1 MLPLWPLAI
10 IVIANIVYNLAT
22 KEIPTQAPPF
32 LALSLAYAL
41 AFALSLGLH
50 FLTRSGEVSLAGDL
64 SRLNGASL
72 ALGLAIVALE
82 GGYIMLYRAGW
93 PVSLGSLT
101 ANILLA
107 LALLIIGFALYKEP
121 VNLRTLTGV
130 VLCLVGLV
138 LITTKG

>member
-10 IVIANIVYNLAT
+10 IVIANIFYNLAT
-22 KEIPTQAPPF
+22 KEIPDQAPPF
-32 LALSLAYAL
+32 LALSLA
-41 AFALSLGLH
+41 FGLSLGLH

-72 ALGLAIVALE
+72 VLGLAIVALE
-82 GGYIMLYRAGW
+82 GGYIILYRAGW

-107 LALLIIGFALYKEP
+107 LALLVIGFALYKEP
-121 VNLRTLTGV
+121 VSLRTLTG
-130 VLCLVGLV
+130 
-138 LITTKG
+138 